1 MTTLTVRQATTED
14 AVATARC
21 QFACWRE
28 AYADLA
34 GDEVLARRTADPD
47 RRARLWRRLISTG
60 ERTWLATSAA
70 EGIVGFVPD
79 GMAKH
84 DPAFGLQE
92 MRMVR
97 RAAGR

>member
-60 ERTWLATSAA
+60 ERTWRARRFYTRH
-70 EGIVGFVPD
+70 GFVPA
-79 GMAKH
+79 GTAKH